1 MQIVHVVAIG
11 SGILDPLLCK
21 PFLPY
26 FELGSEAKRKSSLDE
41 LHRFFN
47 RDIRRRGDD
56 EMDMIRHK
64 NESMKLISAFP
75 AVFPQKIKE
84 QFRI

>member
-11 SGILDPLLCK
+11 SGILDPLLGK
-21 PFLPY
+21 STLPY

-41 LHRFFN
+41 LHCLFN

-64 NESMKLISAFP
+64 SESMKLISAFR
-75 AVFPQKIKE
+75 AVFLKKIKE

>member
-11 SGILDPLLCK
+11 AGIFDPLLGK
-21 PFLPY
+21 PALPHL
-26 FELGSEAKRKSSLDE
+26 ELRSETKRKSSLNE

-64 NESMKLISAFP
+64 NESMEFISAFC
-75 AVFPQKIKE
+75 AVFPQKIEE